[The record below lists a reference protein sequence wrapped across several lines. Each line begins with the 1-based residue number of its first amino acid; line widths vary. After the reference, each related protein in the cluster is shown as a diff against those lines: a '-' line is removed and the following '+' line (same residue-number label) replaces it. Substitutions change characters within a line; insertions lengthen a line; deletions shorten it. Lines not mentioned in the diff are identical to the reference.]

1 MNEIATSKSYHHGN
15 LRAELL
21 DTAIEQLREAGVE
34 DLSLRALA
42 RAIGVSQTAPYRHFG
57 DKSELLAAM
66 ATCGY
71 RDLLDALRRAG
82 AATGDCPQ
90 EQLFAFAHAY
100 VDYAARNPQ
109 LFKLMFG
116 PAVQPTVNIPSCV
129 KPVATPCN
137 WCRTSCSAAWTAAYF
152 DTLMTSPI
160 WLMPHGPVF
169 MACPHC
175 SLMRRTCSNATLIC
189 SARSTWASV
198 FSWTASVP
206 PSPEHLAN
214 GKRQRDY
221 SGEKHSVRG
230 SRRREDHAAND
241 VAF

>member
-1 MNEIATSKSYHHGN
+1 MNDLATSKSYHHGN

-42 RAIGVSQTAPYRHFG
+42 RAIGVSQTAPYRHFA

-66 ATCGY
+66 ATSGY
-71 RDLLDALRRAG
+71 RDLLDALRQAG

-116 PAVQPTVNIPSCV
+116 PAVQPTVKYPELREASRDTVQLVQDILQRGVDSGVFRQVDDITYMAN
-129 KPVATPCN
+129 
-137 WCRTSCSAAWTAAYF
+137 AAWSSIYGLS
-152 DTLMTSPI
+152 TLLVDAPDLFERYIDLQRQVDLGVRIFLDGLSP
-160 WLMPHGPVF
+160 
-169 MACPHC
+169 
-175 SLMRRTCSNATLIC
+175 
-189 SARSTWASV
+189 SA
-198 FSWTASVP
+198 
-206 PSPEHLAN
+206 E
-214 GKRQRDY
+214 
-221 SGEKHSVRG
+221 
-230 SRRREDHAAND
+230 
-241 VAF
+241 

>member
-1 MNEIATSKSYHHGN
+1 MNDIATSKSYHHGN

-66 ATCGY
+66 ATYGY

-116 PAVQPTVNIPSCV
+116 PAVQPTVRYPELREASRDTLQLVQDILQRGVDSGVFRHVDDIAYMAN
-129 KPVATPCN
+129 
-137 WCRTSCSAAWTAAYF
+137 AAWSSIYGLS
-152 DTLMTSPI
+152 TLLVDAPDLFERYIDLQRQVDLGVRIFLDGLSP
-160 WLMPHGPVF
+160 PQP
-169 MACPHC
+169 
-175 SLMRRTCSNATLIC
+175 
-189 SARSTWASV
+189 
-198 FSWTASVP
+198 
-206 PSPEHLAN
+206 
-214 GKRQRDY
+214 
-221 SGEKHSVRG
+221 
-230 SRRREDHAAND
+230 
-241 VAF
+241 